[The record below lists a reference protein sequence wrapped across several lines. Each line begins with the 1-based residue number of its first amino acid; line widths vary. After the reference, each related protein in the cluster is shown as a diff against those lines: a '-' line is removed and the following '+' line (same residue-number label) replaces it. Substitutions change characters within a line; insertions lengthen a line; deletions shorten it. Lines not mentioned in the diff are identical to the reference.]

1 MRIGVPRETFPGEAR
16 VALVPATFP
25 MLRKKGIE
33 VTVESGAGEAAGFPD
48 ALYEGAGATV
58 GSRADVFA
66 ADAIFQVRGLGT
78 NPEAG
83 REDLDH
89 LREGQLVIGMLD
101 PLVAHGEVEEL
112 ARRGVSAFALEL
124 VPRITRAQSM
134 DILSSQANLAGY
146 KAVLLAADTIAK
158 IFPMMMTAAGTIKPA
173 RVFVVGAGVAG
184 LQAIATAK
192 RLGAKVQAYDVR
204 PAVKDQ
210 IESLGAKFVEME
222 IDAGEAE
229 DRGGYAREMGEDFI
243 RRQRELMQSVCEE
256 SDVVVTTAAI
266 PGKRAPLL
274 ITAEMVDAMPPGA
287 VIVDLA
293 APTGGN
299 CELTQPD
306 ERVVRTGTVILGPTN
321 LPSGAAHDASLMF
334 SRNIATFLLNMVD
347 GEGALSIDT
356 EDEIVRDTLVTQG
369 GEIVNAR
376 VREAMGLE
384 PLTPAAATAQ
394 PEEKEANES

>member
-1 MRIGVPRETFPGEAR
+1 
-16 VALVPATFP
+16 

-48 ALYEGAGATV
+48 ALYQEAGATV

-66 ADAIFQVRGLGT
+66 ADVIFQVRGLGT

-83 REDLDH
+83 RVDLDH
-89 LREGQLVIGMLD
+89 LREGQLLIGTLD
-101 PLVAHGEVEEL
+101 PLTAHSEAEQL

-146 KAVLLAADTIAK
+146 RAVLLASATIAK

-204 PAVKDQ
+204 PAVKEQ

-229 DRGGYAREMGEDFI
+229 DKGGYAKEMGEDFI

-256 SDVVVTTAAI
+256 SDVVITTAAI

-321 LPSGAAHDASLMF
+321 LPSDVAHDASQMF
-334 SRNIATFLLNMVD
+334 SRNITTFLLNMVD
-347 GEGALSIDT
+347 KEGALTVDT

-376 VREAMGLE
+376 VREVMGLE
-384 PLTPAAATAQ
+384 PLAPAAAAAQ

>member
-16 VALVPATFP
+16 VALVPATLP
-25 MLRKKGIE
+25 MLKKKGLE

-48 ALYEGAGATV
+48 ALYEEAGAEV

-66 ADAIFQVRGLGT
+66 ADVIFQVHGLGT

-89 LREGQLVIGMLD
+89 LREGQLVVGMLD
-101 PLVAHGEVEEL
+101 PLAAHGEAEEL

-146 KAVLLAADTIAK
+146 KAVLLASDTIAK

-204 PAVKDQ
+204 PAVKEQ

-222 IDAGEAE
+222 IEASEAE
-229 DRGGYAREMGEDFI
+229 DKGGYAKEMGEDFI

-256 SDVVVTTAAI
+256 SDVVITTAAI

-274 ITAEMVDAMPPGA
+274 ITTEMVDAMPPGA

-299 CELTQPD
+299 CEMTQPG
-306 ERVVRTGTVILGPTN
+306 ERIVRTGTVVLGPTN
-321 LPSGAAHDASLMF
+321 LPSGVAHDASQMY
-334 SRNIATFLLNMVD
+334 SRNITTFLLNMVD
-347 GEGALSIDT
+347 KEGVLAIDT

-369 GEIVNAR
+369 GEVVNAR
-376 VREAMGLE
+376 VREVMGLE
-384 PLTPAAATAQ
+384 PLAPAAADAQ
-394 PEEKEANES
+394 TEEKEANES